1 MGVLREPYFTI
12 ELRYRRHRASF
23 QENLLIRL
31 RQTFHGCIRR
41 ARLHF
46 KIFHH
51 QHGNSTLRLLWLL
64 TRSTVDPSTW
74 QNKPPQSADSA
85 SKVSCDS
92 CVGDFHRVL
101 QLELHQHCNFM
112 LHLFAQ
118 CDLEALWWIR
128 KLEPS
133 IRFFAYSDL
142 LSDQQAD
149 LSLAKPTQAQLACL

>member
-1 MGVLREPYFTI
+1 MGVLREPYVTI

-23 QENLLIRL
+23 QENLLLQL
-31 RQTFHGCIRR
+31 RQTLHGCIRR

-51 QHGNSTLRLLWLL
+51 QHGNSTLRLLWLF
-64 TRSTVDPSTW
+64 TRSTLDPFTW
-74 QNKPPQSADSA
+74 QSKQPKSADSA
-85 SKVSCDS
+85 NKVSSVS
-92 CVGDFHRVL
+92 CLGDFHLVL

-112 LHLFAQ
+112 LYLFAL
-118 CDLEALWWIR
+118 CDLKALWWIR

-133 IRFFAYSDL
+133 IRFFADSDL
-142 LSDQQAD
+142 LSDRQAD

>member
-118 CDLEALWWIR
+118 CDLEALW
-128 KLEPS
+128 
-133 IRFFAYSDL
+133 
-142 LSDQQAD
+142 
-149 LSLAKPTQAQLACL
+149 